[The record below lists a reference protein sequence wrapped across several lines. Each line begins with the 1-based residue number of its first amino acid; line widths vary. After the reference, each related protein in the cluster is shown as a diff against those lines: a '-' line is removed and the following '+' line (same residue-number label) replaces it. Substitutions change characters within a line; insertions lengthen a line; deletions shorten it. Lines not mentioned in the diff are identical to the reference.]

1 MLNIK
6 KNLEDEIKLYCK
18 LNNIEDVDLFA
29 NNLLNTAFVVEK
41 YGDKPNLDIIV
52 NKNIEIKLD
61 VIDENS
67 VSLPNQIQKV
77 EEEPI
82 EPEVK
87 KEDTGIIESS
97 LLGITNI
104 NFNINTFVKIT
115 KTKNFHSTSN
125 FLTNYIA

>member
-61 VIDENS
+61 AIDENS

-87 KEDTGIIESS
+87 KE
-97 LLGITNI
+97 ITVVNEPI
-104 NFNINTFVKIT
+104 KKDNLKDDYKVYDF
-115 KTKNFHSTSN
+115 
-125 FLTNYIA
+125 

>member
-87 KEDTGIIESS
+87 KE
-97 LLGITNI
+97 ITVVNEPI
-104 NFNINTFVKIT
+104 KKDNLKDDYKVYDF
-115 KTKNFHSTSN
+115 
-125 FLTNYIA
+125 

>member
-1 MLNIK
+1 
-6 KNLEDEIKLYCK
+6 
-18 LNNIEDVDLFA
+18 
-29 NNLLNTAFVVEK
+29 VVEK

-61 VIDENS
+61 AIDENS

-87 KEDTGIIESS
+87 KE
-97 LLGITNI
+97 ITVVNEPI
-104 NFNINTFVKIT
+104 KKDNLKDDYKVYDF
-115 KTKNFHSTSN
+115 
-125 FLTNYIA
+125 

>member
-6 KNLEDEIKLYCK
+6 KNLEDEIRLYCK
-18 LNNIEDVDLFA
+18 LNSILDVDTFS
-29 NNLLNTAFVVEK
+29 NDLLNTAFVVEK

-61 VIDENS
+61 AVDENS

-87 KEDTGIIESS
+87 KE
-97 LLGITNI
+97 ITVVNEPI
-104 NFNINTFVKIT
+104 KKDNLKDDYKVYDF
-115 KTKNFHSTSN
+115 
-125 FLTNYIA
+125 